1 MVRQPLSESRLF
13 ALRGVARSLQ
23 GRSTWRAGT
32 FLASGAPRNRRE
44 TGLGV
49 RGPMIGSEAAMITES
64 HPTPIPAPER
74 THYPRRTADAI
85 ALREAIAYYVKILS
99 VRGRSS

>member
-1 MVRQPLSESRLF
+1 MTDP
-13 ALRGVARSLQ
+13 
-23 GRSTWRAGT
+23 T
-32 FLASGAPRNRRE
+32 
-44 TGLGV
+44 
-49 RGPMIGSEAAMITES
+49 
-64 HPTPIPAPER
+64 PTPIPAPER